1 MKPSVSRGAKKVA
14 EVLNLA
20 FYLFFELQVVSFYKS
35 SKWEIQGHCTV

>member
-1 MKPSVSRGAKKVA
+1 MKPSVSSGAKKGA
-14 EVLNLA
+14 EALNLA